1 MKLPDNLWLMKY
13 NSFNTDLMKQ
23 IKVLQIINKS
33 SKMIKLIQRGPVITR
48 IKNKNGQIKQRK
60 LCCHR
65 LENMKNFKANGQEIM
80 RREKDLNKKLTYQ
93 LKINLNLKQNLK
105 LSKIKDRSFNKK

>member
-1 MKLPDNLWLMKY
+1 
-13 NSFNTDLMKQ
+13 
-23 IKVLQIINKS
+23 
-33 SKMIKLIQRGPVITR
+33 
-48 IKNKNGQIKQRK
+48 
-60 LCCHR
+60 
-65 LENMKNFKANGQEIM
+65 MKNFKANGQEIM